1 MTQKAEAAQS
11 NLNPTEAEAEKADAG
26 KERRSLDQRIDE
38 ASEAL
43 RKLQELK
50 RKRERAQREQNEK
63 ELRELL
69 KAEKLDEFSAAT
81 WKAALPQIRLAL
93 QNVKHH

>member
-1 MTQKAEAAQS
+1 MPNPAETLKSSDAA
-11 NLNPTEAEAEKADAG
+11 LEAEKAEAV

-38 ASEAL
+38 AAETL
-43 RKLQELK
+43 RKLQEQK

-69 KAEKLDEFSAAT
+69 RAEKLDEFAPAA
-81 WKAALPQIRLAL
+81 WKAALPQIRAAL
-93 QNVKHH
+93 QAIKAP

>member
-1 MTQKAEAAQS
+1 MSSAETQKSNDAAS
-11 NLNPTEAEAEKADAG
+11 EAEKSEAG
-26 KERRSLDQRIDE
+26 KERRSLDQRIEE
-38 ASEAL
+38 AAETL
-43 RKLQELK
+43 RKLQEQK

-69 KAEKLDEFSAAT
+69 KAEKLDEFSPAA

>member
-1 MTQKAEAAQS
+1 MTHPAEPQNSQEAA
-11 NLNPTEAEAEKADAG
+11 AEAG
-26 KERRSLDQRIDE
+26 KERRSLDQRIEE
-38 ASEAL
+38 ATEAL
-43 RKLQELK
+43 RKLQEQK

-69 KAEKLDEFSAAT
+69 KAEKLDEFSPAT

-93 QNVKHH
+93 QNVKQH